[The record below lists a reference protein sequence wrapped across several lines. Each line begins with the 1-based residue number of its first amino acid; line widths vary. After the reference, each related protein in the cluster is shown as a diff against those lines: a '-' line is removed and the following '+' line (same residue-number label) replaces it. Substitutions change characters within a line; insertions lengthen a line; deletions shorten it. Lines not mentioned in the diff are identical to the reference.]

1 MEYCFYSF
9 STLVQVLQE
18 CIDGLDK
25 NIFLFLLLYSSIAYS
40 TELNDE
46 EEMYFNFV
54 DLNNDG
60 VISYEEIEQS
70 LNLLFQIIDLNQ
82 DNKISQNEINEL
94 KSIIESLR

>member
-1 MEYCFYSF
+1 M
-9 STLVQVLQE
+9 VW
-18 CIDGLDK
+18 IK
-25 NIFLFLLLYSSIAYS
+25 NSFLFLLLYSSIAYS
-40 TELNDE
+40 SELNEE

-94 KSIIESLR
+94 KSIIESLK

>member
-1 MEYCFYSF
+1 MVWIKIFF
-9 STLVQVLQE
+9 LF
-18 CIDGLDK
+18 
-25 NIFLFLLLYSSIAYS
+25 IFLYSLTASS
-40 TELNDE
+40 SELNDE

-94 KSIIESLR
+94 KGIIESLKWVFGEEL

>member
-1 MEYCFYSF
+1 M
-9 STLVQVLQE
+9 VWIKIV
-18 CIDGLDK
+18 
-25 NIFLFLLLYSSIAYS
+25 FLFLLLHSSIAYS
-40 TELNDE
+40 AKLNEE

-60 VISYEEIEQS
+60 AISYEEIEQS

-94 KSIIESLR
+94 KGIIESLRWVFGEEL

>member
-1 MEYCFYSF
+1 MVWIKIF
-9 STLVQVLQE
+9 VL
-18 CIDGLDK
+18 
-25 NIFLFLLLYSSIAYS
+25 FLFLHSSITFSA
-40 TELNDE
+40 ELNEE

-82 DNKISQNEINEL
+82 DNRISLNEINEL
-94 KSIIESLR
+94 KGIIESLK

>member
-1 MEYCFYSF
+1 MVWIKI
-9 STLVQVLQE
+9 L
-18 CIDGLDK
+18 
-25 NIFLFLLLYSSIAYS
+25 FLFLLLNSSTAYS
-40 TELNDE
+40 TELNEE

-60 VISYEEIEQS
+60 VISFEEFEQS

-94 KSIIESLR
+94 KGIIESLK

>member
-1 MEYCFYSF
+1 MVWIKIFF
-9 STLVQVLQE
+9 
-18 CIDGLDK
+18 
-25 NIFLFLLLYSSIAYS
+25 IFLFLHPSIAYS
-40 TELNDE
+40 AELNEE

-70 LNLLFQIIDLNQ
+70 LNLLFRIIDLNQ

-94 KSIIESLR
+94 KGIIETLRWVFGEEL

>member
-1 MEYCFYSF
+1 MVWIKI
-9 STLVQVLQE
+9 L
-18 CIDGLDK
+18 
-25 NIFLFLLLYSSIAYS
+25 FLFLLLNSSTAYS
-40 TELNDE
+40 TELNEE

-60 VISYEEIEQS
+60 VISFEEIEQS

-94 KSIIESLR
+94 KGIIESLK

>member
-1 MEYCFYSF
+1 M
-9 STLVQVLQE
+9 VW
-18 CIDGLDK
+18 IK
-25 NIFLFLLLYSSIAYS
+25 IFFLILLLYSSIAYS
-40 TELNDE
+40 AKLNEE

-94 KSIIESLR
+94 KGIIESLRWVFGEEL

>member
-1 MEYCFYSF
+1 M
-9 STLVQVLQE
+9 VW
-18 CIDGLDK
+18 IK
-25 NIFLFLLLYSSIAYS
+25 IFFIILFLHSSIAYS
-40 TELNDE
+40 AELNEE

-94 KSIIESLR
+94 KGIIESLK

>member
-1 MEYCFYSF
+1 MVWIKIF
-9 STLVQVLQE
+9 
-18 CIDGLDK
+18 
-25 NIFLFLLLYSSIAYS
+25 FLFLLLHSSIAHSY
-40 TELNDE
+40 ELNEE

-94 KSIIESLR
+94 KGIIESLK

>member
-1 MEYCFYSF
+1 M
-9 STLVQVLQE
+9 VW
-18 CIDGLDK
+18 IK
-25 NIFLFLLLYSSIAYS
+25 IFFLLSLSYSTISYS
-40 TELNDE
+40 TELNED

-70 LNLLFQIIDLNQ
+70 LNLLFLIIDLNQ

-94 KSIIESLR
+94 KGIIESLR

>member
-1 MEYCFYSF
+1 MVRIKIF
-9 STLVQVLQE
+9 
-18 CIDGLDK
+18 
-25 NIFLFLLLYSSIAYS
+25 FLFLLLYSSIAYS
-40 TELNDE
+40 SELNEE

-82 DNKISQNEINEL
+82 DNKISHNEINEL
-94 KSIIESLR
+94 KGIIESLR

>member
-1 MEYCFYSF
+1 MVWIKIFF
-9 STLVQVLQE
+9 S
-18 CIDGLDK
+18 
-25 NIFLFLLLYSSIAYS
+25 FLLLYSSILYS
-40 TELNDE
+40 SELNEE

-94 KSIIESLR
+94 KSIIETLRWVFGEEL

>member
-1 MEYCFYSF
+1 M
-9 STLVQVLQE
+9 VR
-18 CIDGLDK
+18 IK
-25 NIFLFLLLYSSIAYS
+25 IFFLYLLLYSSIAYPS
-40 TELNDE
+40 ELNEE

-94 KSIIESLR
+94 KGIIESLK

>member
-1 MEYCFYSF
+1 MVRIKIF
-9 STLVQVLQE
+9 
-18 CIDGLDK
+18 
-25 NIFLFLLLYSSIAYS
+25 FLFLLLYSSIAYS
-40 TELNDE
+40 SELNEE

-94 KSIIESLR
+94 KSIIETLRWVFGEEL

>member
-1 MEYCFYSF
+1 MVWIRIF
-9 STLVQVLQE
+9 
-18 CIDGLDK
+18 
-25 NIFLFLLLYSSIAYS
+25 FLFLLLYSSIAYPA
-40 TELNDE
+40 ELNEE

-94 KSIIESLR
+94 KGIIESLR

>member
-1 MEYCFYSF
+1 MVWIKIF
-9 STLVQVLQE
+9 
-18 CIDGLDK
+18 
-25 NIFLFLLLYSSIAYS
+25 FLFLHSSITYS
-40 TELNDE
+40 AELNEE

-94 KSIIESLR
+94 KGIIESLK

>member
-1 MEYCFYSF
+1 MVWIKI
-9 STLVQVLQE
+9 L
-18 CIDGLDK
+18 
-25 NIFLFLLLYSSIAYS
+25 FLFLLLNSSTAYS
-40 TELNDE
+40 TELNEE

-70 LNLLFQIIDLNQ
+70 FNLLFQIIDLNQ

-94 KSIIESLR
+94 KGIIESLR

>member
-1 MEYCFYSF
+1 MVWIKI
-9 STLVQVLQE
+9 L
-18 CIDGLDK
+18 
-25 NIFLFLLLYSSIAYS
+25 FLFLLLNSSTAYS
-40 TELNDE
+40 TELNEE

-60 VISYEEIEQS
+60 VISFEEIEQS

-94 KSIIESLR
+94 KDIIETLR

>member
-1 MEYCFYSF
+1 MVWIKIF
-9 STLVQVLQE
+9 
-18 CIDGLDK
+18 
-25 NIFLFLLLYSSIAYS
+25 FLFLFLFSSIAYS
-40 TELNDE
+40 SELSEE

-82 DNKISQNEINEL
+82 DNKISQNEIY
-94 KSIIESLR
+94 

>member
-1 MEYCFYSF
+1 MVWIKIF
-9 STLVQVLQE
+9 
-18 CIDGLDK
+18 
-25 NIFLFLLLYSSIAYS
+25 FLFLLLYPSITYSS
-40 TELNDE
+40 ELNEE

-94 KSIIESLR
+94 KSIIETLRWVFGEEL

>member
-1 MEYCFYSF
+1 MVWIKLF
-9 STLVQVLQE
+9 L
-18 CIDGLDK
+18 
-25 NIFLFLLLYSSIAYS
+25 LFLLLHSSIAYS
-40 TELNDE
+40 SELNEE

-94 KSIIESLR
+94 KGIIESLK